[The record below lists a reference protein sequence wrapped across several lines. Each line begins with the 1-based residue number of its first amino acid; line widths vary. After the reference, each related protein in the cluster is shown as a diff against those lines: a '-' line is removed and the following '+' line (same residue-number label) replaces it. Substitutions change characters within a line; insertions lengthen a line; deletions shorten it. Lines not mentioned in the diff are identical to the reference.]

1 VLGAIAGSIV
11 SILLIALLVNQAR
24 KRNLSKE
31 ATGTGVGLQVE
42 VTTSPPGAVVR
53 ITSPQ
58 AGVAET
64 QCTSACEVA
73 LAPGTY
79 SVTAFLDGYEPAA
92 SSLDVVAGQ
101 PASINLTLAP
111 AAQAVRIL
119 TDLDQGKVAL
129 DDQPPA
135 DLQEGQFVM
144 DKVAPGV
151 HTVKVTGR
159 SGDATFSFE
168 VADAK
173 PPAVSGPVTT
183 HNLMAVLVSSL
194 GNQGRVVTSSGPV
207 KLALNGQPQGDATP
221 AGTDLKDFQTGVN
234 EIVIGEGKDQRNM
247 KESFSPAPALTVF
260 LKSDINSG
268 TLIVSAGEDDVH
280 VFLNGKEYRRRTQ
293 HGQIRIPALG
303 QVAVRVA
310 KDGFQDE
317 AAQTVDVKKGAE
329 VRLEFKLKPMPQ
341 LAMLQIRGAAA
352 GSDVLLDQKSIGTI
366 GADGTFT
373 FNTVPPGDRVIELR
387 RDQYQPKRLQRS
399 FKAGQAVVL
408 TGADVILAASTA
420 TVRLARNPAGATVTY
435 RRADETATHEAA
447 NNQLDLPAGN
457 YVFLAKAPGYTDR
470 TERVQVAAG
479 ETHTVELALARERIP
494 AVVAPPAAI
503 AGGIGD
509 FEDPSA
515 WKKEGELWVHK
526 GGGFIPYKLPSK
538 GVFEFTVELLK
549 GGSVF
554 RGGRIRWTL
563 QYLDAKNYL
572 LFELDKK
579 NFWAEVVEKGKKLE
593 RAKTQ
598 HDLEKQKAFTI
609 QIDSSA
615 DHLITKVRNG
625 EEWLVLDSFSE
636 PGRDFTKGKFA
647 FLIQGSDEIGVSD
660 FKFTPKP

>member
-1 VLGAIAGSIV
+1 LVLGAIAGSIV

-24 KRNLSKE
+24 KRNLSKD
-31 ATGTGVGLQVE
+31 AAGTGGALQVQ
-42 VTTSPPGAVVR
+42 VTTSPPGATVR
-53 ITSPQ
+53 ITGTQ
-58 AGVAET
+58 AGAGET
-64 QCTSACEVA
+64 QCTSACQVS

-92 SSLDVVAGQ
+92 SSLNVVAGQ
-101 PASINLTLAP
+101 PASVDLTLAP

-135 DLQEGQFVM
+135 YLQEGQFVM
-144 DKVAPGV
+144 DRVAPGV

-173 PPAVSGPVTT
+173 PPVVSGPVTT

-194 GNQGRVVTSSGPV
+194 GNQGRVVTSSGPL
-207 KLALNGQPQGDATP
+207 KLALNGQPEADATP
-221 AGTDLKDFQTGVN
+221 AGTDLTGFQPGVN
-234 EIVIGEGKDQRNM
+234 EIVVGERNM
-247 KESFSPAPALTVF
+247 KESFGPAPALTVF
-260 LKSDINSG
+260 LKSDVNSG

-293 HGQIRIPALG
+293 RGQIRIPALG

-317 AAQTVDVKKGAE
+317 AEQTVDVKKGAE

-341 LAMLQIRGAAA
+341 LAMLQIRGATA
-352 GSDVLLDQKSIGTI
+352 GSDVLLDQKSIGTV

-387 RDQYQPKRLQRS
+387 RDQFQPKRLQRS
-399 FKAGQAVVL
+399 FKAGQALVL
-408 TGADVILAASTA
+408 TGADVILAASNA
-420 TVRLARNPAGATVTY
+420 TIRLTRNPAGATVTY
-435 RRADETATHEAA
+435 RRADETATHEVT

-457 YVFLAKAPGYTDR
+457 YVFLAKAPGYADR

-479 ETHTVELALARERIP
+479 ETHSLELALARERIP
-494 AVVAPPAAI
+494 VAAAPAAV

-515 WKKEGELWVHK
+515 WKKEGELWVHR

-554 RGGRIRWTL
+554 RGGRIRWAV

-615 DHLITKVRNG
+615 EHLITKVRNG

-647 FLIQGSDEIGVSD
+647 FLIQGNDEIGVSD
-660 FKFTPKP
+660 FKFTPK